1 MATSGLCRC
10 FAGSAGSFVG
20 LCRELC
26 RALGLREGLKGRD
39 FGRPWRRGAAS
50 RLAKLRIKCFAAGTL
65 PGFRWVFLA
74 RVPLAPV
81 GRFAGGFSPGRPQ
94 QNEVYLRFSPRRSAK
109 RASPLCSRWQRRFAG
124 PPRARGPAR
133 ERSSLQPARCALS
146 SEIVQTHVLRL
157 NKISLA
163 RGQRRF
169 CAKWPMRCAASP
181 VPPGSPGR
189 RPRRA
194 VLARRD
200 SSTRAPRFKREIPRF
215 NDELKRKNFPRRAV
229 NACGVQLGSGGAVFR
244 STPAEVARAQ
254 REIAAFRRGVASA
267 VRLFEAA
274 VLGERR
280 EAKLSLRAERQVEKP
295 HSYGVLES
303 PHPGR
308 REVPLGTRGL
318 GFSWQSSAGGDL
330 RDLRSRFVA
339 NQRCFGHR

>member
-1 MATSGLCRC
+1 MT
-10 FAGSAGSFVG
+10 
-20 LCRELC
+20 
-26 RALGLREGLKGRD
+26 
-39 FGRPWRRGAAS
+39 
-50 RLAKLRIKCFAAGTL
+50 
-65 PGFRWVFLA
+65 
-74 RVPLAPV
+74 V
-81 GRFAGGFSPGRPQ
+81 GRSSFSGRATEIRP
-94 QNEVYLRFSPRRSAK
+94 
-109 RASPLCSRWQRRFAG
+109 
-124 PPRARGPAR
+124 ARGQCR
-133 ERSSLQPARCALS
+133 LQPAGLVRVLS
-146 SEIVQTHVLRL
+146 
-157 NKISLA
+157 
-163 RGQRRF
+163 G
-169 CAKWPMRCAASP
+169 
-181 VPPGSPGR
+181 
-189 RPRRA
+189 
-194 VLARRD
+194 
-200 SSTRAPRFKREIPRF
+200 TRAPRFKREIPRF